1 MSDHNSRD
9 WFELHPPTVNDHQS
23 LELTQELLK
32 HDRIIAWLAGHN
44 HENEIRFVGDHDG
57 FGFWHIMTSSLID
70 WPQQGRLV
78 EFFEDESH
86 VVIATTNFDHQS
98 PIVLE
103 ESISNLESPVNL
115 AGLSRILAAND
126 WQRRG
131 ERFSLEAMAG
141 TESDRNRFLWL
152 KKSRRR
158 VG

>member
-1 MSDHNSRD
+1 
-9 WFELHPPTVNDHQS
+9 
-23 LELTQELLK
+23 
-32 HDRIIAWLAGHN
+32 
-44 HENEIRFVGDHDG
+44 
-57 FGFWHIMTSSLID
+57 MTSSLFD